1 MLRILGD
8 VSKERFCD
16 GLRRRTF
23 LQVGG
28 LALGGLSL
36 ADLLRAESQLPPE
49 RRKQQKAIINIFL
62 PGGPPHQD
70 MFDLKMDAP
79 SEIRGEFKP
88 ISTNVPGL
96 EICEL
101 FPRMAKMA
109 DRFAFLRTL
118 VGSNGGHSSF
128 QCVTGRFRGRQPAGG
143 WPSIGSTLAKLQG
156 AADPAIPP
164 FVGLAPTDMGN
175 RPWGDPGQPGYLGA
189 AYAPFLPDGDG
200 RGDMVLNGVSLGRLG
215 NRKSLLASFDRFR
228 RQADAQGAMDGMD
241 AFQKQ
246 AFGILTSSKLAD
258 ALDVNQVE
266 PRIRERYGIGS
277 PNKVADGGPQNLDH
291 FLLARRLVE
300 AGVRCVSLAFSR
312 WDWHGGNFRRA
323 RQDFPMLD
331 QGLTAL
337 VEDLEQR
344 GILDDVSIVVWGEF
358 GRTPR
363 INKNA
368 GRDHW
373 TRVACAV
380 MAGGGIRTGQ
390 VIGNTDRLGEGPIE
404 RPIHFQE
411 VVATL
416 YQNVG
421 VNLDQ
426 DTVLDLSGR
435 PMYVVDDGRQA
446 MPELV

>member
-1 MLRILGD
+1 
-8 VSKERFCD
+8 
-16 GLRRRTF
+16 
-23 LQVGG
+23 
-28 LALGGLSL
+28 
-36 ADLLRAESQLPPE
+36 
-49 RRKQQKAIINIFL
+49 
-62 PGGPPHQD
+62 
-70 MFDLKMDAP
+70 
-79 SEIRGEFKP
+79 
-88 ISTNVPGL
+88 
-96 EICEL
+96 
-101 FPRMAKMA
+101 
-109 DRFAFLRTL
+109 
-118 VGSNGGHSSF
+118 
-128 QCVTGRFRGRQPAGG
+128 
-143 WPSIGSTLAKLQG
+143 
-156 AADPAIPP
+156 
-164 FVGLAPTDMGN
+164 
-175 RPWGDPGQPGYLGA
+175 
-189 AYAPFLPDGDG
+189 
-200 RGDMVLNGVSLGRLG
+200 
-215 NRKSLLASFDRFR
+215 
-228 RQADAQGAMDGMD
+228 
-241 AFQKQ
+241 
-246 AFGILTSSKLAD
+246 
-258 ALDVNQVE
+258 
-266 PRIRERYGIGS
+266 
-277 PNKVADGGPQNLDH
+277 
-291 FLLARRLVE
+291 
-300 AGVRCVSLAFSR
+300 
-312 WDWHGGNFRRA
+312 
-323 RQDFPMLD
+323 MLD

-446 MPELV
+446 MPALV